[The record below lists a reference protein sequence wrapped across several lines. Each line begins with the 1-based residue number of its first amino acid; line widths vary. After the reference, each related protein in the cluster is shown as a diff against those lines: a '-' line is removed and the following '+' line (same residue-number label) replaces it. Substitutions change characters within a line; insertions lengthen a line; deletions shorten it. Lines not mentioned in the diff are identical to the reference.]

1 LYWRFTIGGIVQG
14 VGFRPFIK
22 KLADELKINGRV
34 FNSEQG
40 VVIEFAAER
49 LLAENFRKRI
59 FDEKP
64 SAAWIESFEKSS
76 EHDLK
81 INEGFSI
88 DQSMNSGV
96 LNLRLTPDFKLC
108 DSCIEDIKTH
118 PRRKDYAF
126 TTCTICGPRFAIAKG
141 FPFDR
146 EQLSIHDFEMCTD
159 CSREYRDANDRRFH
173 SQTNSCKTCGPQ
185 LVTYPEAPKG
195 TNLIEEAVL
204 YLTQGKIISV
214 QTTTGFLLMADATNE
229 KVIERLRSLKNRP
242 QKPFA
247 VVYQDLEHLAEDFK
261 VEDNQAE
268 LLCSAFGPIVLLESV
283 LHNKL
288 ANNIAPG
295 LNEIGVMLPSNPLV
309 YLISQQFSKPLIAT
323 SGNRGGSP
331 LIANIQEAKRLLE
344 GIADL
349 YLYHHL
355 EIVHPMDDS
364 VTKIVGD
371 HPIII
376 RPARGL
382 TPNYISSTKPGNN
395 TVIAFGA
402 DMKAHY
408 ALFHEGKCY
417 LSPYFGNLE
426 SFEVQERMKFSL
438 RHLVNVLDL
447 IPQELLI
454 DAHPGYFSRAL
465 AESFSNEFKIPIKL
479 IPHHQAHFCSGLA
492 DHDLFQRK
500 TSILGIV
507 LDGVGFLEGEKL
519 GGAELFEYHQGK
531 ITPIDLFSFY
541 PIIAGD
547 KMSTETRLSLLSIYP
562 NSKVIPNLFNEVE
575 LELYQKLRKISKGKI
590 RSMGRLF
597 DAVAALLGVTQIN
610 SYEGEA
616 AMKVEA
622 LATRYLKHHVDYQ
635 PEPFQVD
642 YDFASYLRVIEDGIE
657 EGRSTGELALNF
669 IATIAYQLVSF
680 ALKNQHKE
688 VVCSGGVFQ
697 NGLLVYFIEDYA
709 RHVQINC
716 YFNSISSPN
725 DSGIPIGQLYHNHHI
740 N

>member
-40 VVIEFAAER
+40 VVVEFAAER
-49 LLAENFRKRI
+49 LMTETFRKRI

-64 SAAWIESFEKSS
+64 LAAWIESFEKFS
-76 EHDLK
+76 DQNLK
-81 INEGFSI
+81 INDGFSI
-88 DQSMNSGV
+88 EQTVNSGV

-108 DSCIEDIKTH
+108 NSCIEDLKAH

-146 EQLSIHDFEMCTD
+146 EQLSITDFKMCSD
-159 CSREYRDANDRRFH
+159 CLREYEDANDRRFH

-185 LVTYPEAPKG
+185 LFIFPEAPKG

-204 YLTQGKIISV
+204 YLSQGKIIAV
-214 QTTTGFLLMADATNE
+214 QTTTGFLLMADATKE
-229 KVIERLRSLKNRP
+229 KVIERLRGHKNRP

-247 VVYQDLEHLAEDFK
+247 VVYQDLDHLNEDFK
-261 VEDNQAE
+261 VEDNQAK
-268 LLCSAFGPIVLLESV
+268 LLCSAVGPIILLESAV
-283 LHNKL
+283 NNKL
-288 ANNIAPG
+288 AKNIAPG

-309 YLISQQFSKPLIAT
+309 YLISQQFGKPLIAT

-331 LIANIQEAKRLLE
+331 LIASINEAKHLLE
-344 GIADL
+344 GIVDL
-349 YLYHHL
+349 YLYHNL
-355 EIVHPMDDS
+355 DIVHPMDDS
-364 VTKIVGD
+364 VTRMVGD
-371 HPIII
+371 HSIII

-382 TPNYISSTKPGNN
+382 TPNYISNTKPGNN

-402 DMKAHY
+402 DIKAHY

-447 IPQELLI
+447 KPQELLV
-454 DAHPGYFSRAL
+454 DAHPGYFSRGL
-465 AESFSNEFKIPIKL
+465 AESFSNEFKVPLKS
-479 IPHHQAHFCSGLA
+479 IPHHQAHFCAGLA

-500 TSILGIV
+500 TSILGVV

-519 GGAELFEYHQGK
+519 GGAEIFEYHQGK
-531 ITPIDLFSFY
+531 ITPIDVFSFY
-541 PIIAGD
+541 PTIAGD

-562 NSKVIPNLFNEVE
+562 DSKRIPSIFNDVE
-575 LELYQKLRKISKGKI
+575 LELYHKLRKISKGKI

-622 LATRYLKHHVDYQ
+622 LAARYLRNHREYQ
-635 PEPFQVD
+635 PEYFQVD
-642 YDFASYLRVIEDGIE
+642 YGFESYLRAIEDGIE
-657 EGRSTGELALNF
+657 EGRSIGELALNF

-680 ALKNQHKE
+680 ALKNQYKE

-697 NGLLVYFIEDYA
+697 NGLLIQFIEGYA
-709 RHVQINC
+709 RNVQINL

-725 DSGIPIGQLYHNHHI
+725 DSGIPIGQLYYNHHI

>member
-1 LYWRFTIGGIVQG
+1 MYWRFTIGGIVQG

-22 KLADELKINGRV
+22 KLADVLKINGRV

-40 VVIEFAAER
+40 VVVEFAADR

-76 EHDLK
+76 EQDLK
-81 INEGFSI
+81 IDDGFSI
-88 DQSMNSGV
+88 DPSMNSGV

-108 DSCIEDIKTH
+108 DSCIEDLKTH
-118 PRRKDYAF
+118 PRRKDYPF

-146 EQLSIHDFEMCTD
+146 EQLSITDFKMCAD
-159 CSREYRDANDRRFH
+159 CSREYADTNDRRFH

-195 TNLIEEAVL
+195 TDLIEEAVL
-204 YLTQGKIISV
+204 YLTQGKIIAV

-229 KVIERLRSLKNRP
+229 KVIERLRSRKNRP

-247 VVYQDLEHLAEDFK
+247 VVYQDFDCLAEDFK
-261 VEDNQAE
+261 IEKNQAE
-268 LLCSAFGPIVLLESV
+268 LLCSAVGPIVLLESAS
-283 LHNKL
+283 NTKL
-288 ANNIAPG
+288 AKNIAPG

-309 YLISQQFSKPLIAT
+309 YLISQQFGKPLIAT

-331 LIANIQEAKRLLE
+331 LIAGINEAKRLLE
-344 GIADL
+344 GIVDL
-349 YLYHHL
+349 YLYHYL
-355 EIVHPMDDS
+355 DIVHPMDDS
-364 VTKIVGD
+364 VTRMVGD

-382 TPNYISSTKPGNN
+382 TPNYISNTQPGDH

-447 IPQELLI
+447 KPQELLI

-465 AESFSNEFKIPIKL
+465 AESFSNEFKVPLKS
-479 IPHHQAHFCSGLA
+479 IPHHEAHFCSGLA
-492 DHDLFQRK
+492 DHGLFHRK
-500 TSILGIV
+500 TSIFGIV

-531 ITPIDLFSFY
+531 ITPIEVFSFY
-541 PIIAGD
+541 PVIAGD
-547 KMSTETRLSLLSIYP
+547 KMSSETRLSLLSIYP
-562 NSKVIPNLFNEVE
+562 DSKTISTLFNPVE
-575 LELYQKLRKISKGKI
+575 LELYRKLRKISKGRI

-597 DAVAALLGVTQIN
+597 DAVAALLGVTQVN

-622 LATRYLKHHVDYQ
+622 LAARYLKHHSHYQ
-635 PEPFQVD
+635 PKPFKVD
-642 YDFASYLRVIEDGIE
+642 HSFESYLRVIEEGIE
-657 EGRSTGELALNF
+657 VGRPIGELALNF

-680 ALKNQHKE
+680 ALKNQYKE

-697 NGLLVYFIEDYA
+697 NGLLIHFIEGYA
-709 RHVQINC
+709 RNVQINL

>member
-40 VVIEFAAER
+40 VVVEFVAER

-76 EHDLK
+76 EQDLK
-81 INEGFSI
+81 IGDGFSI
-88 DQSMNSGV
+88 DPSMNSGV

-108 DSCIEDIKTH
+108 DACIEDLKTH

-146 EQLSIHDFEMCTD
+146 EQLSITDFKMCAD
-159 CSREYRDANDRRFH
+159 CSREYVDANDRRFH
-173 SQTNSCKTCGPQ
+173 SQTNSCKACGPQ

-195 TNLIEEAVL
+195 TDLIEEAVL
-204 YLTQGKIISV
+204 YLTQGKIIAV
-214 QTTTGFLLMADATNE
+214 QTTTGFLLMVDATNE
-229 KVIERLRSLKNRP
+229 KVIERLRSRKNRP

-247 VVYQDLEHLAEDFK
+247 VVYQDLDHLTEDFK
-261 VEDNQAE
+261 VEENQAE
-268 LLCSAFGPIVLLESV
+268 LLCSAVGPIVLLESAS
-283 LHNKL
+283 NTQL
-288 ANNIAPG
+288 AKNIAPG

-309 YLISQQFSKPLIAT
+309 YLISQQFGKPLIAT

-331 LIANIQEAKRLLE
+331 LIADINEAKRLLE
-344 GIADL
+344 GIVDL
-349 YLYHHL
+349 YVYHHL
-355 EIVHPMDDS
+355 DIVHPMDDS
-364 VTKIVGD
+364 VTRMVGD

-382 TPNYISSTKPGNN
+382 TPNYISNTKPGNI

-438 RHLVNVLDL
+438 RHLVKILDL
-447 IPQELLI
+447 KPQELLI

-465 AESFSNEFKIPIKL
+465 AESFSNEFKVPLKS

-492 DHDLFQRK
+492 DHGLFQRK

-531 ITPIDLFSFY
+531 ITPIEVFPFY

-562 NSKVIPNLFNEVE
+562 DSKTILGLFNPNE
-575 LELYQKLRKISKGKI
+575 LELYHKLRKISKGRI

-597 DAVAALLGVTQIN
+597 DAVAALLGVTQVN

-622 LATRYLKHHVDYQ
+622 LAARYLKHHSDYQ
-635 PEPFQVD
+635 PEHFKVD
-642 YDFASYLRVIEDGIE
+642 YSFDSYLRAIEEGIE
-657 EGRSTGELALNF
+657 EGRSIGELALNF

-680 ALKNQHKE
+680 ALKSQYKE

-697 NGLLVYFIEDYA
+697 NGLLIHFIEGYA
-709 RHVQINC
+709 RNVQINL

>member
-1 LYWRFTIGGIVQG
+1 MYWRFSIGGIVQG

-40 VVIEFAAER
+40 VVVEFAAER
-49 LLAENFRKRI
+49 LIAETFRKRI

-64 SAAWIESFEKSS
+64 SAAWIESFVKSS
-76 EHDLK
+76 EQDLK
-81 INEGFSI
+81 ISDGFSI
-88 DQSMNSGV
+88 DQSTNSGV

-108 DSCIEDIKTH
+108 DSCIEDLKTH

-126 TTCTICGPRFAIAKG
+126 TTCTICGPRFSIAKG

-146 EQLSIHDFEMCTD
+146 EQLSISDFKMCAD
-159 CSREYRDANDRRFH
+159 CSREYIDVKDRRFH

-185 LVTYPEAPKG
+185 LDTYPEAPKG

-204 YLTQGKIISV
+204 YLTQGKIIAV

-229 KVIERLRSLKNRP
+229 KVIERLRSRKNRP

-247 VVYQDLEHLAEDFK
+247 VVYQDLDHLAEDFK
-261 VEDNQAE
+261 IEENQAE
-268 LLCSAFGPIVLLESV
+268 LLCSAVGPIVLLESAS
-283 LHNKL
+283 NTKL

-309 YLISQQFSKPLIAT
+309 YLIIQQFSKPLIAT

-331 LIANIQEAKRLLE
+331 LIANIDEAKLLLE
-344 GIADL
+344 GIVDL

-364 VTKIVGD
+364 VTKMVGD

-382 TPNYISSTKPGNN
+382 TPNYIGGTKAGNN

-438 RHLVNVLDL
+438 RHLINVLDL
-447 IPQELLI
+447 IPQEFLI
-454 DAHPGYFSRAL
+454 DVHPGYFSRAL
-465 AESFSNEFKIPIKL
+465 AESFSNEFKVPLKS

-492 DHDLFQRK
+492 DHGLFQRK
-500 TSILGIV
+500 TSILGII

-519 GGAELFEYHQGK
+519 GGAELFEYHQGE
-531 ITPIDLFSFY
+531 ITPIEVFSFY

-562 NSKVIPNLFNEVE
+562 DSKAIPGLFNHVE
-575 LELYQKLRKISKGKI
+575 LELYHKLRMISKGRI

-597 DAVAALLGVTQIN
+597 DAAAALLGITQIN

-622 LATRYLKHHVDYQ
+622 IAARYLKHHSHYQPKHFKVDYGF
-635 PEPFQVD
+635 E
-642 YDFASYLRVIEDGIE
+642 SYLRAIEDGIE
-657 EGRSTGELALNF
+657 EGRSIGELALNF

-680 ALKNQHKE
+680 ALKNQYKE

-697 NGLLVYFIEDYA
+697 NGLLIHFIADYA
-709 RHVQINC
+709 RNVQINL

-725 DSGIPIGQLYHNHHI
+725 DSGIPIGQLYHNHYI

>member
-1 LYWRFTIGGIVQG
+1 MYWRFTIGGIVQG

-22 KLADELKINGRV
+22 KLADDLKINGRV

-40 VVIEFAAER
+40 VVVEFAAER
-49 LLAENFRKRI
+49 LLAETFRKRI

-64 SAAWIESFEKSS
+64 VAAWIESFEKFS
-76 EHDLK
+76 EQDLK
-81 INEGFSI
+81 MGDGFSI
-88 DQSMNSGV
+88 DQSTNSGV

-108 DSCIEDIKTH
+108 DSCIEDLKSH
-118 PRRKDYAF
+118 SRRKDYAF
-126 TTCTICGPRFAIAKG
+126 TTCTVCGPRFAIAKG

-146 EQLSIHDFEMCTD
+146 EQLSITDFKMCAD
-159 CSREYRDANDRRFH
+159 CSREYVDVNDRRFH

-185 LVTYPEAPKG
+185 LETYPEVPKG

-204 YLTQGKIISV
+204 YLTQGKIIAV

-229 KVIERLRSLKNRP
+229 KVIERLRSRKNRP

-247 VVYQDLEHLAEDFK
+247 VVYQDLDRLTEDFK
-261 VEDNQAE
+261 VEENQAE
-268 LLCSAFGPIVLLESV
+268 LLCSAVGPIVLLESDS
-283 LHNKL
+283 NTQL
-288 ANNIAPG
+288 AKNIAPG

-309 YLISQQFSKPLIAT
+309 YLISQQFGKPLIAT

-331 LIANIQEAKRLLE
+331 LIADINEAKRLLE
-344 GIADL
+344 GIVDL
-349 YLYHHL
+349 YVYHHL
-355 EIVHPMDDS
+355 DIVHPMDDS
-364 VTKIVGD
+364 VTKMVGD

-382 TPNYISSTKPGNN
+382 TPNYISNTKPGNH

-438 RHLVNVLDL
+438 LHLVKILDL
-447 IPQELLI
+447 KPQELLI

-465 AESFSNEFKIPIKL
+465 AESFSNEFKVPLKS
-479 IPHHQAHFCSGLA
+479 IPHHQAHFCSTLA
-492 DHDLFQRK
+492 DHGLFQRK

-507 LDGVGFLEGEKL
+507 LDGIGFLEGEKL
-519 GGAELFEYHQGK
+519 GGAEVFEYHQGK
-531 ITPIDLFSFY
+531 ITPIEVFSFY

-562 NSKVIPNLFNEVE
+562 DSEAIPNLFNHTEF
-575 LELYQKLRKISKGKI
+575 ELYHKLRKISKGRI

-622 LATRYLKHHVDYQ
+622 LAVRYLKRHSDYQ
-635 PEPFQVD
+635 PEHFKVD
-642 YDFASYLRVIEDGIE
+642 YSFESYLRAIEDGMDA
-657 EGRSTGELALNF
+657 GRSIDELALNF

-680 ALKNQHKE
+680 ALKNQYKE

-697 NGLLVYFIEDYA
+697 NGLLIHFIEGYA
-709 RHVQINC
+709 RNVQINL

>member
-1 LYWRFTIGGIVQG
+1 MYWRFSIGGIVQG

-40 VVIEFAAER
+40 VVVEFAAER
-49 LLAENFRKRI
+49 LIAETFRKRI

-64 SAAWIESFEKSS
+64 SAAWIESFVKSS
-76 EHDLK
+76 EQDLK
-81 INEGFSI
+81 IGDGFSI
-88 DQSMNSGV
+88 DPSMNSGV

-108 DSCIEDIKTH
+108 DSCIEDLKTH

-126 TTCTICGPRFAIAKG
+126 TTCTICGPRFSIAKG

-146 EQLSIHDFEMCTD
+146 EQLSISDFKMCAD
-159 CSREYRDANDRRFH
+159 CSREYIDVKDRRFH

-185 LVTYPEAPKG
+185 LDTYPEAPKG

-204 YLTQGKIISV
+204 YLTQGKIIAV

-229 KVIERLRSLKNRP
+229 KVIERLRSRKNRP

-247 VVYQDLEHLAEDFK
+247 VVYQDLDHLAEDFK
-261 VEDNQAE
+261 IEENQAE
-268 LLCSAFGPIVLLESV
+268 LLCSAVGPIVLLESAS
-283 LHNKL
+283 NTKL

-309 YLISQQFSKPLIAT
+309 YLIIQQFSKPLIAT

-331 LIANIQEAKRLLE
+331 LIANIDEAKLLLE
-344 GIADL
+344 GIVDL

-364 VTKIVGD
+364 VTKMVGD

-382 TPNYISSTKPGNN
+382 TPNYIGGTKAGNN

-438 RHLVNVLDL
+438 RHLINVLDL
-447 IPQELLI
+447 IPQEFLI
-454 DAHPGYFSRAL
+454 DVHPGYFSRAL
-465 AESFSNEFKIPIKL
+465 AESFSNEFKVPLKS

-492 DHDLFQRK
+492 DHGLFQRK
-500 TSILGIV
+500 TSILGII

-519 GGAELFEYHQGK
+519 GGAELFEYHQGE
-531 ITPIDLFSFY
+531 ITPIEVFSFY

-562 NSKVIPNLFNEVE
+562 DSKAIPGLFNHVE
-575 LELYQKLRKISKGKI
+575 LELYHKLRMISKGRI

-597 DAVAALLGVTQIN
+597 DAAAALLGITQIN

-622 LATRYLKHHVDYQ
+622 IAARYLKHHSHYQPKHFKVDYGF
-635 PEPFQVD
+635 E
-642 YDFASYLRVIEDGIE
+642 SYLRAIEDGIE
-657 EGRSTGELALNF
+657 EGRSIGELALNF

-680 ALKNQHKE
+680 ALKNQYKE

-697 NGLLVYFIEDYA
+697 NGLLIHFIADYA
-709 RHVQINC
+709 RNVQINL

>member
-1 LYWRFTIGGIVQG
+1 MYWRFTIGGIVQG

-22 KLADELKINGRV
+22 KLADVLKINGRV

-40 VVIEFAAER
+40 VVVEFAAER

-76 EHDLK
+76 EQDLK
-81 INEGFSI
+81 IGDGFSI
-88 DQSMNSGV
+88 DPSMNSGV

-108 DSCIEDIKTH
+108 DTCIEDLKTH

-146 EQLSIHDFEMCTD
+146 EQLSITDFKMCAD
-159 CSREYRDANDRRFH
+159 CSREYVDANDRRFH

-195 TNLIEEAVL
+195 TDLIEEAVL
-204 YLTQGKIISV
+204 YLTQGKIIAV

-229 KVIERLRSLKNRP
+229 KVIEHLRSRKNRP

-247 VVYQDLEHLAEDFK
+247 VVYQDLDHLAEDFK
-261 VEDNQAE
+261 IEENQAE
-268 LLCSAFGPIVLLESV
+268 LLCSAVGPIVLLESA
-283 LHNKL
+283 LNTKL
-288 ANNIAPG
+288 AKNIAPG

-309 YLISQQFSKPLIAT
+309 YLISQQFGKPLIAT

-331 LIANIQEAKRLLE
+331 LIAGINEAKRLLE
-344 GIADL
+344 GIVDL
-349 YLYHHL
+349 YVYHHL
-355 EIVHPMDDS
+355 DIVHPMDDS
-364 VTKIVGD
+364 VTRMVGD

-382 TPNYISSTKPGNN
+382 TPNYISNTQPGNH

-447 IPQELLI
+447 KPQELLI

-465 AESFSNEFKIPIKL
+465 AESFSDEFKIPLKS
-479 IPHHQAHFCSGLA
+479 IPHHEAHFCSGLA
-492 DHDLFQRK
+492 DHGLFQRK

-531 ITPIDLFSFY
+531 ITPIEVFSFY
-541 PIIAGD
+541 PIIAGE

-562 NSKVIPNLFNEVE
+562 DSKTIPGLFNPVE
-575 LELYQKLRKISKGKI
+575 LELYHKLRKISKGRI

-597 DAVAALLGVTQIN
+597 DAVAALLGVTQVN

-622 LATRYLKHHVDYQ
+622 LAARYLRHHTHYQ
-635 PEPFQVD
+635 PEHFKVD
-642 YDFASYLRVIEDGIE
+642 YSFESYLRAIE
-657 EGRSTGELALNF
+657 EGIGEGRSIGELALNF

-680 ALKNQHKE
+680 ALKSQYKE

-697 NGLLVYFIEDYA
+697 NGLLIHFIEGYA
-709 RHVQINC
+709 RNVQINL

-725 DSGIPIGQLYHNHHI
+725 DSGIPIGQLYHNHQI

>member
-1 LYWRFTIGGIVQG
+1 MYWRFTIGGIVQG

-22 KLADELKINGRV
+22 NLANALKINGRV
-34 FNSEQG
+34 FNSERG
-40 VVIEFAAER
+40 VEIEFAAER

-76 EHDLK
+76 EQDLK
-81 INEGFSI
+81 ISDGFSI
-88 DQSMNSGV
+88 DQSTNSGV

-108 DSCIEDIKTH
+108 DSCIEDLKTH

-146 EQLSIHDFEMCTD
+146 EQLSITDFKMCAD
-159 CSREYRDANDRRFH
+159 CSREYADANDRRFH

-185 LVTYPEAPKG
+185 IVTYPEAPKG

-204 YLTQGKIISV
+204 YLTQGKIIAV

-229 KVIERLRSLKNRP
+229 KVIERLRICKNRP

-247 VVYQDLEHLAEDFK
+247 VVYQDLDHLAEDFK

-268 LLCSAFGPIVLLESV
+268 LLCSAVGPIVLLESASN
-283 LHNKL
+283 NKL
-288 ANNIAPG
+288 AKNIAPG

-309 YLISQQFSKPLIAT
+309 YLISQQFGKPLIAT

-331 LIANIQEAKRLLE
+331 LIADIHEAKRLLE
-344 GIADL
+344 GIVDL
-349 YLYHHL
+349 YLYHNL
-355 EIVHPMDDS
+355 DIVHPMDDS
-364 VTKIVGD
+364 VTRMVGD
-371 HPIII
+371 QLIII

-382 TPNYISSTKPGNN
+382 APNYISNTQPGNH

-408 ALFHEGKCY
+408 ALFHQGKCY

-447 IPQELLI
+447 KPQELLI

-465 AESFSNEFKIPIKL
+465 AVSFSDEFKVSLKS

-492 DHDLFQRK
+492 DHGLFQRK

-519 GGAELFEYHQGK
+519 GGAELFEYHQRK
-531 ITPIDLFSFY
+531 ITPLEVFSFY

-562 NSKVIPNLFNEVE
+562 DSKAIPRLFNDVE
-575 LELYQKLRKISKGKI
+575 YELYHKLRKISKGRI

-622 LATRYLKHHVDYQ
+622 LAARYLKQHSHYQ
-635 PEPFQVD
+635 PEPFKVEYSFD
-642 YDFASYLRVIEDGIE
+642 SYLKAIEVGIE
-657 EGRSTGELALNF
+657 EGRSIGELALNF

-680 ALKNQHKE
+680 ALKNQYKE

-697 NGLLVYFIEDYA
+697 NGLLIHFIEDYA
-709 RHVQINC
+709 RNVQINL

>member
-1 LYWRFTIGGIVQG
+1 MYWRFTIGGIVQG

-49 LLAENFRKRI
+49 LMAEIFRKRI

-64 SAAWIESFEKSS
+64 IAAWIESFEKFL
-76 EHDLK
+76 EQDLK

-88 DQSMNSGV
+88 DQSINSGV
-96 LNLRLTPDFKLC
+96 LKLRLTPDFKLC
-108 DSCIEDIKTH
+108 DSCIEDLKTH

-126 TTCTICGPRFAIAKG
+126 TTCTICGPRFSIAKG

-146 EQLSIHDFEMCTD
+146 EQLSITDFKMCSE
-159 CSREYRDANDRRFH
+159 CLREYGDSNDRRFH

-204 YLTQGKIISV
+204 YLTQGKIIAV

-229 KVIERLRSLKNRP
+229 KVIERLRSRKNRP

-247 VVYQDLEHLAEDFK
+247 LVYQDIDHLTEDFK

-268 LLCSAFGPIVLLESV
+268 LLCSAVGPIVLLESA
-283 LHNKL
+283 LNNNL
-288 ANNIAPG
+288 AKNIAPG

-331 LIANIQEAKRLLE
+331 LIASIHEAKPLLE
-344 GIADL
+344 GIVDL
-349 YLYHHL
+349 FLYHNL
-355 EIVHPMDDS
+355 DIVHPMDDS
-364 VTKIVGD
+364 VTKMVGD
-371 HPIII
+371 HTIII

-382 TPNYISSTKPGNN
+382 APNYISNTKPGNN

-438 RHLVNVLDL
+438 RHLVNILDL
-447 IPQELLI
+447 KPQELLI

-465 AESFSNEFKIPIKL
+465 AESFSNSFKVPLKS

-492 DHDLFQRK
+492 DHGLFQRK

-519 GGAELFEYHQGK
+519 GGAELFKYHQGK
-531 ITPIDLFSFY
+531 ITSIEVFSFY

-562 NSKVIPNLFNEVE
+562 DSKTIPGLFNSVE
-575 LELYQKLRKISKGKI
+575 LELYHKLRKISKGRI

-597 DAVAALLGVTQIN
+597 DAVAALLGVTQVN

-622 LATRYLKHHVDYQ
+622 LAARYLRHHRGYQ
-635 PEPFQVD
+635 PEHFQVD
-642 YDFASYLRVIEDGIE
+642 YDFQSYLRAIEDGIE
-657 EGRSTGELALNF
+657 EGKSIGELALNF

-680 ALKNQHKE
+680 ALENQYKE

-697 NGLLVYFIEDYA
+697 NGLFIHFIEGYA
-709 RHVQINC
+709 RNVQINL

>member
-1 LYWRFTIGGIVQG
+1 MYWRFSIGGIVQG

-22 KLADELKINGRV
+22 NLANELKINGRV
-34 FNSEQG
+34 FNSERG
-40 VVIEFAAER
+40 VEIEFAAER

-64 SAAWIESFEKSS
+64 SAAWIESFVKSS
-76 EHDLK
+76 EQDLK
-81 INEGFSI
+81 IGDGFSI
-88 DQSMNSGV
+88 DPSMNSGV

-108 DSCIEDIKTH
+108 DSCIEDLKTH

-126 TTCTICGPRFAIAKG
+126 TTCTICGPRFSIAKG

-146 EQLSIHDFEMCTD
+146 EQLSISDFKMCAD
-159 CSREYRDANDRRFH
+159 CSREYIDVKDRRFH

-185 LVTYPEAPKG
+185 LDTYPEAPKG

-204 YLTQGKIISV
+204 YLTQGKIIAV

-229 KVIERLRSLKNRP
+229 KVIERLRSRKNRP

-247 VVYQDLEHLAEDFK
+247 VVYQDLDHLAEDFK
-261 VEDNQAE
+261 IEENQAE
-268 LLCSAFGPIVLLESV
+268 LLCSAVGPIVLLESAS
-283 LHNKL
+283 NTKL

-309 YLISQQFSKPLIAT
+309 YLIIQQFSKPLIAT

-331 LIANIQEAKRLLE
+331 LIANIDEAKLLLE
-344 GIADL
+344 GIVDL

-364 VTKIVGD
+364 VTKMVGD

-382 TPNYISSTKPGNN
+382 TPNYIGGTKAGNN

-438 RHLVNVLDL
+438 RHLINVLDL
-447 IPQELLI
+447 IPQEFLI
-454 DAHPGYFSRAL
+454 DVHPGYFSRAL
-465 AESFSNEFKIPIKL
+465 AESFSNEFKVPLKS

-492 DHDLFQRK
+492 DHGLFQRK
-500 TSILGIV
+500 TSILGII
-507 LDGVGFLEGEKL
+507 LDGVGFLVGEKL
-519 GGAELFEYHQGK
+519 GGAELFEYNQGE
-531 ITPIDLFSFY
+531 ITPIEVFSFY

-562 NSKVIPNLFNEVE
+562 DSKAIPGLFNHVE
-575 LELYQKLRKISKGKI
+575 LELYHKLRMISKGRI

-597 DAVAALLGVTQIN
+597 DAAAALLGITQIN

-622 LATRYLKHHVDYQ
+622 IAARYLKHHSHYQPKHFKVDYGF
-635 PEPFQVD
+635 E
-642 YDFASYLRVIEDGIE
+642 SYLRAIEDGIE
-657 EGRSTGELALNF
+657 EGRSIGELALNF

-680 ALKNQHKE
+680 ALKNQYKE

-697 NGLLVYFIEDYA
+697 NGLLIHFIADYA
-709 RHVQINC
+709 RNVQINL

-725 DSGIPIGQLYHNHHI
+725 DSGIPIGQLYHNHYI